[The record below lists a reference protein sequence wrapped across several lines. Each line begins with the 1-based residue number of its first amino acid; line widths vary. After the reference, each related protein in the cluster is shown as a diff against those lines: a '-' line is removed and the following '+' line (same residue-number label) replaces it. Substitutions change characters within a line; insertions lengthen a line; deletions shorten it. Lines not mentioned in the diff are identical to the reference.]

1 MKVSHVLLAVL
12 GASIACSAFAAPAL
26 DGTLKKAKDTGIFTI
41 GYRDASV
48 PFSYLDAKGK
58 SATATKSARTSPPLL
73 KRRSAAS

>member
-41 GYRDASV
+41 GYRDAVRSV
-48 PFSYLDAKGK
+48 
-58 SATATKSARTSPPLL
+58 LL
-73 KRRSAAS
+73 PRRQGQVDRLRQRNLQEHRRRC